1 MIDNIIDNIED
12 LDIKPIEDLLSELAS
27 TALTGETVYIEETVN
42 ISLPEQILS
51 IVEYIA
57 SKTEYTKN
65 QVLSKLCSINLKN
78 EVDEIR
84 RLSKENIPEAP
95 KLADLSAL
103 DGLGKQIKSMESITG
118 QFEQMKQG
126 IEALSKLAEMM
137 EKKK

>member
-42 ISLPEQILS
+42 ISLPEQILL

-84 RLSKENIPEAP
+84 RLSKENISEAP